1 MTARTRVEYGD
12 TACDL
17 ARRPFFIV
25 HAGTDAGVFSH
36 QVIMAL
42 IPIRAASREDI
53 EHILVEELG
62 EKRFRTAQIMR
73 WVYAERVES
82 WDEMTNISKALRAKL
97 ATIFSLPPLP
107 EVTEHIAKDGTN
119 KLAFSLAD
127 GAVVEAVLMPTTER
141 LTLCVSSEVGCKFG
155 CAFCRTATLGFDRV
169 LTTEEIL
176 LQVFVAQKIAARDG
190 RRVTNLVFM
199 GMGQPL
205 DNYDNVVS
213 AIRILLS
220 PEAFDFSKRKI
231 TLSSVGHVPGLQR
244 LAREGLGINLAISLH
259 AANDALRSEIMP
271 ANRIWPLD
279 TLMTVLRHYPLSP
292 RQRITFEYIIIK
304 DLNYTQQD
312 ANQLCRILH
321 GIPSKVNLIGFNA
334 FSGCRF
340 QSPTAED
347 ILGFQERLLAKGIS
361 ASVRLARGDDELA
374 ACGQLGQKST
384 KIRFVDDGDED
395 EDEP

>member
-1 MTARTRVEYGD
+1 MS
-12 TACDL
+12 C
-17 ARRPFFIV
+17 
-25 HAGTDAGVFSH
+25 
-36 QVIMAL
+36 
-42 IPIRAASREDI
+42 IPIRAASREQI
-53 EHILVEELG
+53 ESILVDELG
-62 EKRFRTAQIMR
+62 EKKFRTSQIMR
-73 WVYAERVES
+73 WVYVERVET
-82 WDEMTNISKALRAKL
+82 WDEMTNISKVLRSKL
-97 ATIFSLPPLP
+97 STVFSLPRFP

-127 GAVVEAVLMPTTER
+127 GAVVEAVLIPTTER

-176 LQVFVAQKIAARDG
+176 LQVFVAQRIAARDG

-199 GMGQPL
+199 GMGEPL

-213 AIRILLS
+213 AIKILLS
-220 PEAFDFSKRKI
+220 PDAFDFSKRKI
-231 TLSSVGHVPGLQR
+231 TLSTVGHVPGLQK

-259 AANDALRSEIMP
+259 AADEALRSQIMP
-271 ANRIWPLD
+271 ANRKWPLD
-279 TLMTVLRHYPLSP
+279 ELMQTLRHYPLTP

-312 ANQLCRILH
+312 ANKLCKLLH

-340 QSPTAED
+340 QSPTASD
-347 ILGFQERLLAKGIS
+347 IIGFQEKLLSKGIS

-374 ACGQLGQKST
+374 ACGQLGQKSH
-384 KIRFVDDGDED
+384 KLPIAEYGDED
-395 EDEP
+395 SDDI